1 MSLYD
6 PIILHRA
13 VEKLVTRNTGDA
25 QERKY
30 WRFRIDRWYGGIVTA
45 DAVGCG
51 LLCKFCWVSDKIMM
65 KPAEAGRFYSHETV
79 ADILIEMAGKK
90 GIRQVRVSGGEPTIG
105 RDHLLQVL
113 EGLKERGLLFILET
127 NGILIGEDESYAREL
142 SKFPFVHVR
151 VSLKGCSE
159 EEFSSLTGARQEGFL
174 LQLKALQNLVKEN
187 VKCHVAVMVSF
198 SPENSQQRLV
208 ERLRAIDPKLVQELE
223 TEELILYPNVRTKVR
238 KHGLRYYQ
246 SYVPSHVPKELI

>member
-6 PIILHRA
+6 PINRHRA
-13 VEKLVTRNTGDA
+13 IEKLVTRNIGEA

-65 KPAEAGRFYSHETV
+65 KPADAGKFYSPETV
-79 ADILIEMAGKK
+79 ANILIEMAGKK
-90 GIRQVRVSGGEPTIG
+90 GVRQVRVSGGEPTIG
-105 RDHLLQVL
+105 KDHLLQVL
-113 EGLKERGLLFILET
+113 EGLKEQGLLFILET
-127 NGILIGEDESYAREL
+127 NGILIGEDKSYAREL
-142 SKFPFVHVR
+142 SEFRFVHVR

-159 EEFSSLTGARQEGFL
+159 EEFSSLTGARQEGFP
-174 LQLKALQNLVKEN
+174 LQLKALQNLVKEK
-187 VKCHVAVMVSF
+187 VQCHAAVMVSF
-198 SPENSQQRLV
+198 SPENSRQRLV
-208 ERLRAIDPKLVQELE
+208 ERLRAIDPKLVEELE
-223 TEELILYPNVRTKVR
+223 TEGLILYPSVRRKVR

>member
-223 TEELILYPNVRTKVR
+223 AEELILYPSVRTKVR